1 MHLALQEVKGVSEP
15 QQCLTLTSN
24 VSSIGLQIWRTSMKK
39 KETLNFRVPAEFKR
53 RLIEEANK
61 QRRSLTNYLETT
73 LMEVWEKRGSEPDKP
88 PEKKR
93 QRSLS

>member
-1 MHLALQEVKGVSEP
+1 
-15 QQCLTLTSN
+15 
-24 VSSIGLQIWRTSMKK
+24 MKK

-73 LMEVWEKRGSEPDKP
+73 LMEVWGKQETDLGKPTEKRKQRRLSE
-88 PEKKR
+88 
-93 QRSLS
+93 LT

>member
-1 MHLALQEVKGVSEP
+1 ME
-15 QQCLTLTSN
+15 
-24 VSSIGLQIWRTSMKK
+24 K

-73 LMEVWEKRGSEPDKP
+73 FMEVWGKQEAVLGKPAEKRRRRRLSE
-88 PEKKR
+88 
-93 QRSLS
+93 